1 METRK
6 DFEYKV
12 CILTEEIEAL
22 EKLRYDVHK
31 RLLDQVGK
39 VSQKIEEKRRKK
51 ALLENEWC
59 EKLLSAVEDCD
70 TKKY

>member
-59 EKLLSAVEDCD
+59 ENLLSAVEDCD